1 MAQKQKDVEKSNDQF
16 LKNTKSNSDKV
27 KEASEKVD
35 DWKAETSGQLNNV
48 KLSVVLEINYDWR
61 TFRSY

>member
-35 DWKAETSGQLNNV
+35 DWKVETSGQLNNV
-48 KLSVVLEINYDWR
+48 KLSVVLKINYD
-61 TFRSY
+61 